1 MSKQSKNI
9 LSFSPMFVLFLV
21 FLALKHFGVDPFTD
35 LSYWWITAPLW
46 FPVALFL
53 AVISVWF
60 VVMVIVGITVLLL
73 V

>member
-1 MSKQSKNI
+1 MSKQSKRI
-9 LSFSPMFVLFLV
+9 VSFSPMFVLFLV
-21 FLALKHFGVDPFTD
+21 FLALKLFEVDPFTD

-46 FPVALFL
+46 IPVALFL

>member
-1 MSKQSKNI
+1 MSKQSKRL

-21 FLALKHFGVDPFTD
+21 FLALKLFKISPFTD
-35 LSYWWITAPLW
+35 LSYWWITSPLW
-46 FPVALFL
+46 IPVALFL

-60 VVMVIVGITVLLL
+60 VALVIVGITVLLL

>member
-9 LSFSPMFVLFLV
+9 LSVSPMFVLFLV
-21 FLALKHFGVDPFTD
+21 FLALKLFEIDPFTD

-46 FPVALFL
+46 IPAAIFL
-53 AVISVWF
+53 GIIITWF
-60 VVMVIVGITVLLL
+60 VVMVIVGITVLIL